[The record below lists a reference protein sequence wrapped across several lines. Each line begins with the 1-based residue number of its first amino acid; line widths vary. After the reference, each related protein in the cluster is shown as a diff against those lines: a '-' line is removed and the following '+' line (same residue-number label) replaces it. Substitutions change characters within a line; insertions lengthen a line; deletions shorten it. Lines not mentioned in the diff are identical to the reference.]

1 METRAK
7 ILAEALFL
15 ASRGKTA
22 KAKEKI
28 AENLIKFL
36 KIKKETYLLPEI
48 LINYQRYLKRK
59 MGLLIF
65 AREMEKD
72 IQEKL
77 KEICKG
83 VLKEAEAIELRI
95 DKGIIGGFI
104 VKTENFLIDA
114 SIKGFLER
122 IKGRII
128 TGN

>member
-1 METRAK
+1 MENRAK

-22 KAKEKI
+22 KEKERI
-28 AENLIKFL
+28 AQNLINFL

-59 MGLLIF
+59 RGLLIF
-65 AREMEKD
+65 AREIEKD

-77 KEICKG
+77 KKICKG
-83 VLKEAEAIELRI
+83 VLKEAETVELRL

-104 VKTENFLIDA
+104 VRTENFLIDA
-114 SIKGFLER
+114 SIKGILER
-122 IKGRII
+122 IKMQIL
-128 TGN
+128 